1 MGERAVIDEPAPAV
15 QDERRRGTSRQRR
28 AAILLCVLAA
38 LRMLVVVA
46 PAPMRGYANNYDFVR
61 VSAWFDLWALPPA
74 DEPTFDPLA
83 QHHRAPLRCYRRDA
97 TLTSPARYPTTE
109 LGVVWLALRV
119 NDAWRA
125 LTGPND
131 CELDLR
137 VLGMLRAVL
146 LLGAGC
152 GVTWAFFRRSAR
164 AGIGS
169 AAIVA
174 GVLADP
180 AVTLLFNT
188 LYSDFSTILFTY
200 LACALIV
207 HALAFARFDAAIAV
221 LLGATLLALAGTK
234 TQYAGLSLVL
244 VVVLALGALV
254 PRHRSGRARALVVA
268 VGAAC
273 AVAGLQAQRHAL
285 RGDGYMWA
293 MSMATG
299 TDVFLGAVV
308 PLHEDPDRALQILG
322 LPASC
327 RPYVGRTWYDE
338 GMQPPPCPEVGS
350 VSRARLV
357 RLLLDDPMLGFRLA
371 GRALPLL
378 QPMIVRAYGQVEG
391 RDLAQADAH
400 WWTVSVSALTES
412 LPTWLYAGLV
422 ALSML
427 AAAVATVIVARDTDD
442 GTGRGELLLPLVIVV
457 AAAVEAY
464 AFASSLVG
472 DGFIDLGRHS
482 LTGQLAL
489 AALVPA
495 GALLLART
503 ARGGRRRAQEV
514 ATGT

>member
-1 MGERAVIDEPAPAV
+1 MSAPPSYAAQEGE
-15 QDERRRGTSRQRR
+15 RRGTPRQRH

-38 LRMLVVVA
+38 LRMLVVVG
-46 PAPMRGYANNYDFVR
+46 PTPMRGYANNYDFVR
-61 VSAWFDLWALPPA
+61 VAAWFDLWALPPA
-74 DEPTFDPLA
+74 GEPTFDPLA

-97 TLTSPARYPTTE
+97 TITSPARYPTTE

-125 LTGPND
+125 LTGPSD

-137 VLGMLRAVL
+137 VLGLLRAGL
-146 LLGAGC
+146 LLGVGC
-152 GVTWAFFRRSAR
+152 SVTWAFFRRSPR
-164 AGIGS
+164 AGIAS

-188 LYSDFSTILFTY
+188 LYSDFSTILLTY

-207 HALAFARFDAAIAV
+207 HALAFERFGARIAL

-254 PRHRSGRARALVVA
+254 HPHRHGRAKALVVA
-268 VGAAC
+268 VAAAC
-273 AVAGLQAQRHAL
+273 AVAGLQTQRHAL

-299 TDVFLGAVV
+299 TDVFLGAIV
-308 PLHEDPDRALQILG
+308 PLHENPDRALALLG

-327 RPYVGRTWYDE
+327 RRYVGRTWYDE
-338 GMQPPPCPEVGS
+338 GMQPPPCPEVGT

-357 RLLLDDPMLGFRLA
+357 RLLLDDPALGFRLA
-371 GRALPLL
+371 ARALPLL
-378 QPMIVRAYGQVEG
+378 QRMIVRDYGQVEG
-391 RDLAQADAH
+391 DDLGQADAH
-400 WWTVSVSALTES
+400 WWTASVSRLTEA
-412 LPTWLYAGLV
+412 LPTWLYAGLL
-422 ALSML
+422 ALTAL
-427 AAAVATVIVARDTDD
+427 ATGAATVTIARAPADD
-442 GTGRGELLLPLVIVV
+442 AASGELLLPLAVAV
-457 AAAVEAY
+457 AAAVEGY
-464 AFASSLVG
+464 AFTSSLVG
-472 DGFIDLGRHS
+472 DGFIDLARHS
-482 LTGQLAL
+482 LTGQLAFL
-489 AALVPA
+489 VLVPA

-503 ARGGRRRAQEV
+503 ARGWRDRERRERRRAR
-514 ATGT
+514 AAR